1 MQVWIIGRSAPFQGV
16 LCEFDSRYLLHLIGN
31 DMKEYVP
38 SIVTTCCA
46 LAIGFV
52 AGALPW
58 KSSTS
63 EQVEPEREPFHGS
76 FVCEYYGAKTSKI
89 DNVVGYDVFDVGNNF
104 GWNLTLADGA
114 HMMYLQSADKFCY
127 TIATKAPPTK

>member
-1 MQVWIIGRSAPFQGV
+1 MKAYTSAV
-16 LCEFDSRYLLHLIGN
+16 
-31 DMKEYVP
+31 
-38 SIVTTCCA
+38 VTTYA
-46 LAIGFV
+46 LAMGLI
-52 AGALPW
+52 AGALMMKP
-58 KSSTS
+58 SSIP

-89 DNVVGYDVFDVGNNF
+89 DDVVGYDVFDVGNNF

-127 TIATKAPPTK
+127 TIATKAPSTK

>member
-1 MQVWIIGRSAPFQGV
+1 MK
-16 LCEFDSRYLLHLIGN
+16 HLIIPFISVGLACATGYAVGTVDN
-31 DMKEYVP
+31 SLKEPAV
-38 SIVTTCCA
+38 
-46 LAIGFV
+46 
-52 AGALPW
+52 
-58 KSSTS
+58 
-63 EQVEPEREPFHGS
+63 VEPEREPFHGS

-127 TIATKAPPTK
+127 TVASNVIPEA